1 MLRAQARARLDAAYA
16 NIPDNLHKLYCLPP
30 CKPAREKSFRSD
42 SHEALLALGNQLG
55 PGFPRVVNRR
65 GTRIDYVKGMYRKRF
80 VDPND
85 DLFPKI
91 IEVRNKDYMPVPK
104 KGEIIQ
110 IEDFNY
116 ARVVQVG
123 GFKDLAAWQM
133 FPFKGAGGVGV
144 GPDEDIHEIA
154 MLSVNAFKKGKIWWA
169 LVTFL
174 D

>member
-1 MLRAQARARLDAAYA
+1 MKEEILELLR
-16 NIPDNLHKLYCLPP
+16 KT
-30 CKPAREKSFRSD
+30 E
-42 SHEALLALGNQLG
+42 
-55 PGFPRVVNRR
+55 
-65 GTRIDYVKGMYRKRF
+65 
-80 VDPND
+80 
-85 DLFPKI
+85 
-91 IEVRNKDYMPVPK
+91 MPVPK

-154 MLSVNAFKKGKIWWA
+154 MLSANAFKKGKTCLTCI
-169 LVTFL
+169 L
-174 D
+174 